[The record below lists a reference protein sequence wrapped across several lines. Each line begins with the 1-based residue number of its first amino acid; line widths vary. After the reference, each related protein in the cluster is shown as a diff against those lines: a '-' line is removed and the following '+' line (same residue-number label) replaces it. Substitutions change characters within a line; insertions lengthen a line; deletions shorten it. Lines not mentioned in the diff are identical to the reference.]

1 MMHHK
6 KSQTHFRA
14 CCLCE
19 AMCGLEIAV
28 EDGEIRSI
36 RGDRA
41 DPFSRGHICPKA
53 VALQDIQNDP
63 DRLKHPLRRTPTG
76 GWQRCSWKAA
86 FDEAGERLL
95 AVQQKYGRDSVG
107 VYLGNPVAHNYGA
120 LLYGPPLY
128 RTLRTK
134 NKFSATS
141 VDQLPHHLAASLMFG
156 HQMLLPI
163 PDLDRT
169 QFLFMLGANPTVS
182 NGSLMTAPGIR
193 RRLEELGRRGG
204 RLVVVDPRRS
214 ETASNA
220 DQHLFIRPGTDALLL
235 VALLRIL
242 FEEGLD
248 RPGRVGEF
256 TDGLATV
263 RQLVADVPLER
274 IAAVTGIA
282 DDDVRALARDFASA
296 SSAVCYGRLGVSTQ
310 RFGGLCQWLI
320 NLLNIVT
327 GNLDRPGG
335 VMFCRPAVDLVA
347 RTGRG
352 GFGRWTSR
360 VRALPSFGGE
370 LPSATMAEEMLTDGP
385 GQIRALLTV
394 AGNPVLST
402 PNGCRLERALGG
414 LDFMVSIDP
423 YLNET
428 TRHAHLI
435 LPPTGPLERDHY
447 DLAFHALA
455 VRNTTRYS
463 PPLFEPEPD
472 SRHDWQ
478 ILDTL
483 RRRLDK
489 GPVPRRVVRWI
500 ASKLGPRRMLSLG
513 LRSGPYGSGLNLFG
527 RGLTLSKVADAAHGI
542 DLGPLQ
548 SCLPDRLVTPD
559 KRIHLAPE
567 EFVNDLQRALKLLD
581 DAPQSVAGEGTLL
594 LIGRRQLRSNNS
606 WMHNYSRLMGGR
618 ERCTLLMHSKDAQ
631 RIRVLSGQ
639 QVNVTSRVG
648 RIEVPVEITDDI
660 MPGVVSLP
668 HGWGHH
674 RKGTRLTTAQQHPG
688 ASINDLTDDQQVD
701 DLAGTAA
708 FNPVPVSVEPQPE

>member
-1 MMHHK
+1 MMDRK
-6 KSQTHFRA
+6 KSQTHYRA

-19 AMCGLEIAV
+19 AMCGLEIAS

-41 DPFSRGHICPKA
+41 DPFSHGHICPKA

-63 DRLKHPLRRTPTG
+63 DRLKQPLRRTSAA
-76 GWQRCSWKAA
+76 GWQRCSWEAA
-86 FDEAGERLL
+86 FNEAGERIR
-95 AVQQKYGRDSVG
+95 AVQRTHGRDSVG
-107 VYLGNPVAHNYGA
+107 VYLGNPVAHNYGT
-120 LLYGPPLY
+120 LLYGPLLY
-128 RTLRTK
+128 RCLRTK

-169 QFLFMLGANPTVS
+169 QFLLMFGANPTVS

-193 RRLEELGRRGG
+193 RRLEALGRRGG

-214 ETASNA
+214 ETASIA

-235 VALLRIL
+235 LALLQVL
-242 FEEGLD
+242 FEENLD
-248 RPGRVGEF
+248 RPGRVGGF
-256 TDGLATV
+256 TDGLAAV
-263 RQLVADVPLER
+263 RQLVADIPRER
-274 IAAVTGIA
+274 TAAVTGIGA
-282 DDDVRALARDFASA
+282 EDIRSLARDFASA
-296 SSAVCYGRLGVSTQ
+296 SSAVCYGRIGVSTHP
-310 RFGGLCQWLI
+310 FGGLCQWLI

-335 VMFCRPAVDLVA
+335 AMFPNPAVDLLA

-385 GQIRALLTV
+385 GQVRALLTV

-402 PNGCRLERALGG
+402 PNGGRLDEALGG

-463 PPLFEPEPD
+463 PPLFEPETD

-478 ILDTL
+478 ILDAL
-483 RRRLDK
+483 RRRLDR
-489 GPVPRRVVRWI
+489 GPAHLRAGRWI
-500 ASKLGPRRMLSLG
+500 VSKLGPRWLLSFG
-513 LRSGPYGSGLNLFG
+513 LRSGPYGTGLNPFG
-527 RGLTLSKVADAAHGI
+527 RGLTLNRVAGAKHGI
-542 DLGPLQ
+542 DLGPLL
-548 SCLPDRLVTPD
+548 SCLPDRLCTPD
-559 KRIHLAPE
+559 SRIHLAPE
-567 EFVNDLQRALKLLD
+567 EFTNDLPRALKLLE
-581 DAPQSVAGEGTLL
+581 DAPESSVGNSTLL

-618 ERCTLLMHSKDAQ
+618 ERCTLLMHPDDAL
-631 RIRVLSGQ
+631 RLEVRNGQ
-639 QVNVTSRVG
+639 QVMVSSRVG

-668 HGWGHH
+668 HGWGHN
-674 RKGTRLTTAQQHPG
+674 REGTRLTTAEQHPG

-701 DLAGTAA
+701 DLTGTAA
-708 FNPVPVSVEPQPE
+708 FNPVPVSVVPQPP